1 MTETDGLPNG
11 GSAGGPGNDRVF
23 VRMAGTGEVRRID
36 QAVRYKVN
44 ENLGVVRFLDERGK
58 VVDACYV
65 SAVDEVWIEPM
76 VTVMWI

>member
-1 MTETDGLPNG
+1 MTETEGLPN
-11 GSAGGPGNDRVF
+11 AGGARDPDNDRVF
-23 VRMAGTGEVRRID
+23 VRMAGTGEARRID
-36 QAVRYKVN
+36 QAVRYKVD

-65 SAVDEVWIEPM
+65 SAVDDVWIEPM